1 MNISPRLRF
10 QRAHSLRTKISQV
23 LMGCISALGITALSH
38 AGNPIIS
45 HTYTADPAARVF
57 NGRMYVITS
66 HDQDNATDYSS
77 LVDYNLISS
86 DDMVNWQ
93 DHGIV
98 FNVRKDTKWA
108 KLAYAPDWVLKD
120 NKYFLFFP
128 DGADAI
134 GVAVADKPEGPYKDY
149 LGKPLI
155 DRKTPNADVKW
166 LFDPGVFIDDDGRAY
181 VYFGGGGGPGN
192 GRVIEVSSDFKSV
205 KGSAITIEPPY
216 FFEAP
221 YVIKRNGIYYYSYST
236 DPDSKIRI
244 DYMTS
249 DKPTSGFKHRG
260 TVIPNPWEDNGNNN
274 HQSIVQW
281 GNQWYIFYHNRAI
294 SNERGKSDYQRS
306 VNVDLLSFGADG
318 SMSANPSREG
328 VPQLK
333 NFNPYTLVQAE
344 TLEKESGG
352 IEVERFGEAL
362 AVAFTDNSWIKVAK
376 VDFGAGAEGIELR
389 VAAAADGKIEVILDD
404 VKNAPAAVIPVKAT
418 GDLTKFATQA
428 VKLSGLKGVHD
439 VYYKA
444 KGRINLDTYKYVPV
458 TGSAPLDHKTK

>member
-1 MNISPRLRF
+1 MNSSPRLRF
-10 QRAHSLRTKISQV
+10 NRLNSLRNKMAQLFIGCVSTLGMASVSQ
-23 LMGCISALGITALSH
+23 AD
-38 AGNPIIS
+38 NPIIS

-57 NGRMYVITS
+57 NGRMYVLTS
-66 HDQDNATDYSS
+66 HDQDNATDYST

-181 VYFGGGGGPGN
+181 VYFGGGGGPGSA
-192 GRVIEVSSDFKSV
+192 RVIEVSSDFKSV
-205 KGSAITIEPPY
+205 KGPAIAIEPPH

-221 YVIKRNGIYYYSYST
+221 YVHKRNGIYYYSYST

-274 HQSIVQW
+274 HQSIIQW

-294 SNERGKSDYQRS
+294 ANERGKSDYQRS
-306 VNVDLLSFGADG
+306 INVDLLTYNADG
-318 SMSANPSREG
+318 SINATAGRQS

-333 NFNPYTLVQAE
+333 NFNPFNLVEAE
-344 TLEKESGG
+344 TIDKESGG

-362 AVAFTDNSWIKVAK
+362 AVTFTDNSWIRVAK
-376 VDFGAGAEGIELR
+376 VDFETGAAGVELR
-389 VAAAADGKIEVILDD
+389 LAAAADAKIEVILDD
-404 VKNAPAAVIPVKAT
+404 LKNAPAAVIPVKAT

-428 VKLSGLKGVHD
+428 VKLTGIKGVHD
-439 VYYKA
+439 VYYRV
-444 KGRINLDTYKYVPV
+444 KGRVNVDTYKFVREA
-458 TGSAPLDHKTK
+458 GEGALNKK

>member
-1 MNISPRLRF
+1 MKNSPRLGF
-10 QRAHSLRTKISQV
+10 TLSHSVCTRIARLLI
-23 LMGCISALGITALSH
+23 GCISAAGISSLSH

-45 HTYTADPAARVF
+45 HIYTADPAARVF
-57 NGRMYVITS
+57 NGRVYVITS

-98 FNVRKDTKWA
+98 FNVRKDTQWA
-108 KLAYAPDWVLKD
+108 KLAYAPDWVFKD

-166 LFDPGVFIDDDGRAY
+166 LFDPGVFVDDDGRAY

-192 GRVIEVSSDFKSV
+192 ARVIEVSGDFKSV
-205 KGSAITIEPPY
+205 KGPAITIEPPH

-221 YVIKRNGIYYYSYST
+221 YVHKRNGIYYYSYST

-274 HQSIVQW
+274 HQSIIQW
-281 GNQWYIFYHNRAI
+281 GDQWYIFYHNRAI
-294 SNERGKSDYQRS
+294 ANERGKSDYQRS
-306 VNVDLLSFGADG
+306 INVDLLSYNADG
-318 SMSANPSREG
+318 SIKATASRQG

-333 NFNPYTLVQAE
+333 HFNPYTLVQAE
-344 TLEKESGG
+344 TMEKESGG
-352 IEVERFGEAL
+352 IEVERLGEAL
-362 AVAFTDNSWIKVAK
+362 AVAFTDNSWIKLAK
-376 VDFGAGAEGIELR
+376 VDFGAGAEAIELS
-389 VAAAADGKIEVILDD
+389 VAAAADSTIEVILDD
-404 VKNAPAAVIPVKAT
+404 LKNAPAAVIPVKAT
-418 GDLTKFATQA
+418 GDLAKFATQA
-428 VKLSGLKGVHD
+428 VKLTGLKGVHD
-439 VYYKA
+439 VYYRV
-444 KGRINLDTYKYVPV
+444 KGRVNLDTYKYVPATASTPV
-458 TGSAPLDHKTK
+458 SQKAK

>member
-1 MNISPRLRF
+1 MNSSPRLRF
-10 QRAHSLRTKISQV
+10 NLSNSLRNKMAQLLI
-23 LMGCISALGITALSH
+23 GCVSAVGIASLSH

-45 HTYTADPAARVF
+45 HTYTADPAARIF

-128 DGADAI
+128 DGADSI

-166 LFDPGVFIDDDGRAY
+166 LFDPGVFVDDDGRAY
-181 VYFGGGGGPGN
+181 VYFGGGGPGN
-192 GRVIEVSSDFKSV
+192 ARVIEVTSDFKSV
-205 KGSAITIEPPY
+205 KGEAIKIDPPHY
-216 FFEAP
+216 FEAP
-221 YVIKRNGIYYYSYST
+221 YVHKRNGVYYYTYST
-236 DPDSKIRI
+236 DPDGKLSI

-249 DKPTSGFKHRG
+249 DKPMTGFKHKG
-260 TVIPNPWEDNGNNN
+260 TVLPNPWEDNGNNN
-274 HQSIVQW
+274 HQSIIQW
-281 GNQWYIFYHNRAI
+281 DNQWYIFYHNRAI
-294 SNERGKSDYQRS
+294 ANERGKSDYQRS
-306 VNVDLLSFGADG
+306 VNVDLLNFTADG
-318 SMSANPSREG
+318 GMTVNAGRQG

-333 NFNPYTLVQAE
+333 NFNPYNLVEAE

-352 IEVERFGEAL
+352 IEVERVGDAL
-362 AVAFTDNSWIKVAK
+362 VVAFTDNSWIKVAK
-376 VDFGAGAEGIELR
+376 VDFETGAAGVELR
-389 VAAAADGKIEVILDD
+389 LAAAADSKIEVILDD
-404 VKNAPAAVIPVKAT
+404 LKNAPAAVIPVKAT

-439 VYYKA
+439 VYYRVE
-444 KGRINLDTYKYVPV
+444 GRVNVDTYKFVREA
-458 TGSAPLDHKTK
+458 GEGALKKK

>member
-1 MNISPRLRF
+1 MNSSPRLRF
-10 QRAHSLRTKISQV
+10 NRLNSLRSKMAQLFIGCVSTLGMASVSQ
-23 LMGCISALGITALSH
+23 AD
-38 AGNPIIS
+38 NPIIS

-57 NGRMYVITS
+57 NGRMYVLTS
-66 HDQDNATDYSS
+66 HDQDNATDYST

-181 VYFGGGGGPGN
+181 VYFGGGGGPGSA
-192 GRVIEVSSDFKSV
+192 RVIEVSSDFKSV
-205 KGSAITIEPPY
+205 KGPAIAIEPPH

-221 YVIKRNGIYYYSYST
+221 YVHKRNGIYYYSYST

-274 HQSIVQW
+274 HQSIIQW

-294 SNERGKSDYQRS
+294 ANERGKSDYQRS
-306 VNVDLLSFGADG
+306 INVDLLTYNADG
-318 SMSANPSREG
+318 SINATAGRQG

-333 NFNPYTLVQAE
+333 NFNPFNLVEAE
-344 TLEKESGG
+344 TIDKESGG

-362 AVAFTDNSWIKVAK
+362 AVTFTDNSWIRVAK
-376 VDFGAGAEGIELR
+376 VDFETGAAGVELR
-389 VAAAADGKIEVILDD
+389 LAAAADSKIEVILDD
-404 VKNAPAAVIPVKAT
+404 LKNAPAAVIPVKAT

-428 VKLSGLKGVHD
+428 VKLTGLKGVHD
-439 VYYKA
+439 VYYRV
-444 KGRINLDTYKYVPV
+444 KGRVNLDTYKFVREA
-458 TGSAPLDHKTK
+458 GEGALNKK

>member
-1 MNISPRLRF
+1 MNSSPRLRF
-10 QRAHSLRTKISQV
+10 NLSNSLRNKMAQLLI
-23 LMGCISALGITALSH
+23 GCVSAVGLASLSH
-38 AGNPIIS
+38 ADNPIIS

-57 NGRMYVITS
+57 NGRMYVLTS

-181 VYFGGGGGPGN
+181 VYFGGGGGPGSA
-192 GRVIEVSSDFKSV
+192 RVIEVSSDFKSV
-205 KGSAITIEPPY
+205 KGPAIAIEPPH

-221 YVIKRNGIYYYSYST
+221 YVHKRNGIYYYSYST

-274 HQSIVQW
+274 HQSIIQW

-294 SNERGKSDYQRS
+294 ANERGKSDYQRS
-306 VNVDLLSFGADG
+306 INVDLLTYNADG
-318 SMSANPSREG
+318 SINATAGRQS

-333 NFNPYTLVQAE
+333 NFNPYTLVEAE
-344 TLEKESGG
+344 TIDKESGG
-352 IEVERFGEAL
+352 IEVERFGDAL
-362 AVAFTDNSWIKVAK
+362 AVTFTDNSWIRVAK
-376 VDFGAGAEGIELR
+376 VDFETGAAGVELR
-389 VAAAADGKIEVILDD
+389 LAAAADSKIEIILDD
-404 VKNAPAAVIPVKAT
+404 LNNAPAAVIPVKAT

-428 VKLSGLKGVHD
+428 VKLTGLKGVHD
-439 VYYKA
+439 VYYRV
-444 KGRINLDTYKYVPV
+444 KGRVNVDTYRFVRE
-458 TGSAPLDHKTK
+458 TGEGALKKK

>member
-1 MNISPRLRF
+1 MNISLPF
-10 QRAHSLRTKISQV
+10 CSNPQKITRKSILLALASFV
-23 LMGCISALGITALSH
+23 VPLGFTHISY

-108 KLAYAPDWVLKD
+108 KLAYAPEWIFKD

-128 DGADAI
+128 DGAESI
-134 GVAVADKPEGPYKDY
+134 GVAVADKPEGPYVDY

-166 LFDPGVFIDDDGRAY
+166 LFDPGVFIDDDGKSY
-181 VYFGGGGGPGN
+181 VYFGGGGPGN
-192 GRVIEVSSDFKSV
+192 ARVIEVSGDFKTV
-205 KGSAITIEPPY
+205 KGEAIKIDPPH
-216 FFEAP
+216 FFEAA
-221 YVIKRNGIYYYSYST
+221 YVHKRNGVYYYTYST
-236 DPDSKIRI
+236 DPDGKLSI

-249 DKPTSGFKHRG
+249 DKPTTGFKHKG
-260 TVIPNPWEDNGNNN
+260 TVLPNPWEDNNNNN

-281 GNQWYIFYHNRAI
+281 GEQWYIFYHNRAI
-294 SNERGKSDYQRS
+294 ANARGKSDFQRS
-306 VNVDLLSFGADG
+306 VNVDLLSYTADG
-318 SMSANPSREG
+318 GMTVKAGREG

-333 NFNPYTLVQAE
+333 PFNPFNLVQAE
-344 TLEKESGG
+344 TLEKETG
-352 IEVERFGEAL
+352 IEVEKSTDGALNVVFEA
-362 AVAFTDNSWIKVAK
+362 NSWIKVAK
-376 VDFGAGAEGIELR
+376 VDFGTGAASIEFR
-389 VAAAADGKIEVILDD
+389 AAAAADTHLDIILDD
-404 VKNAPAAVIPVKAT
+404 ISRAPTATIAVKST
-418 GDLTKFATQA
+418 GGLTTPSTQTA
-428 VKLSGLKGVHD
+428 KLSGIKGTHD
-439 VYYKA
+439 VYYRA
-444 KGRINLDTYKYVPV
+444 KGRLNLDWYKF
-458 TGSAPLDHKTK
+458 SK